1 MRRGERR
8 PCAVLPELRDPAG
21 ARVTVPFVDLVGF
34 TSRSEQLDPEDVRGM
49 LTRYYERA
57 RAEIERFGG
66 SVEKF
71 IGDAVMAVFGAPVAY
86 GDDPERA
93 VRAAMAVRD
102 SISDMDQ
109 ADPLLVLQVR
119 AGVNTGEAI
128 VELSARPD
136 AGVAMVA
143 GDVVNTA
150 ARLQSNAPVNEVVVG
165 EETYASTRTVIEYR
179 PIE

>member
-1 MRRGERR
+1 MIRCQACGEENSEKARFCQACGTPLEAQSGNRQERR
-8 PCAVLPELRDPAG
+8 VVSVL
-21 ARVTVPFVDLVGF
+21 FVDLVGF
-34 TSRSEQLDPEDVRGM
+34 TSKSEQLDPEDVRSF
-49 LTRYYERA
+49 LTVYYERA

-66 SVEKF
+66 RVEKF

-102 SISDMDQ
+102 SIAEMDQ

-128 VELSARPD
+128 VELSARPE

-150 ARLQSNAPVNEVVVG
+150 ARLQSNAPVN
-165 EETYASTRTVIEYR
+165 ASRA
-179 PIE
+179 